1 MEVIPTA
8 IPDVRIVVPRKHGDH
23 RGFFSEV
30 WSSRALAA
38 AGIDIAFVQDNHSL
52 SAEAGTLRG
61 LHFQSPPHAQTKL
74 VRVLRG
80 AILDVAV
87 DLRRSS
93 STYRPACRR
102 RADGREL
109 APAADTQGFAHGFV
123 TLEPMTE
130 VFYKVDAFYAPA
142 NDKGLRWDDPDLGDR
157 LAPGGPRARPLGQG
171 PRAARMA
178 RAAGLFRLT
187 ALAITMRTMKPRMKG

>member
-8 IPDVRIVVPRKHGDH
+8 IADVRIIVPRKHGDH

-38 AGIDIAFVQDNHSL
+38 AGIGIDFVQDNHSL
-52 SAEAGTLRG
+52 SAEVGTLRG

-87 DLRRSS
+87 DLRRRSP
-93 STYRPACRR
+93 TY
-102 RADGREL
+102 GRHVAVEL
-109 APAADTQGFAHGFV
+109 SAENWRQLLVPQGFAHGFV

-142 NDKGLRWDDPDLGDR
+142 NDKGLRWDDPE
-157 LAPGGPRARPLGQG
+157 
-171 PRAARMA
+171 
-178 RAAGLFRLT
+178 
-187 ALAITMRTMKPRMKG
+187 LAIDWGLGGRLPILSAKDREQPAWRELPAFFD

>member
-8 IPDVRIVVPRKHGDH
+8 IEDVRIIVPRRHGDH

-30 WSSRALAA
+30 WNGRAMAA
-38 AGIDIAFVQDNHSL
+38 AGMDIAFVQDNHSL
-52 SAEAGTLRG
+52 SAEPGTLRG
-61 LHFQSPPHAQTKL
+61 LHYQSPPHAQTKL

-93 STYRPACRR
+93 PTF
-102 RADGREL
+102 GRHVAVEL
-109 APAADTQGFAHGFV
+109 SAANWRQLLVPRGFAHGFV

-130 VFYKVDAFYAPA
+130 VFYKVDAFYAPEC
-142 NDKGLRWDDPDLGDR
+142 DKGVRWDDPDLAIDWRLGGRTPVLSAKDR
-157 LAPGGPRARPLGQG
+157 EQPSWRDLPAH
-171 PRAARMA
+171 
-178 RAAGLFRLT
+178 FV
-187 ALAITMRTMKPRMKG
+187 

>member
-8 IPDVRIVVPRKHGDH
+8 IEEVRIIVPRKHGDH

-30 WSSRALAA
+30 WSERAMAA

-52 SAEAGTLRG
+52 SAEPGTLRG

-87 DLRRSS
+87 DLRRGSP
-93 STYRPACRR
+93 TYGRHVAVELS
-102 RADGREL
+102 ADNWRQL
-109 APAADTQGFAHGFV
+109 LVPRGFAHGFV

-142 NDKGLRWDDPDLGDR
+142 HDKGVRWDDPDLAVDWRLGGRTPILSAKDR
-157 LAPGGPRARPLGQG
+157 EQPPWRELPAYFA
-171 PRAARMA
+171 
-178 RAAGLFRLT
+178 
-187 ALAITMRTMKPRMKG
+187 

>member
-8 IPDVRIVVPRKHGDH
+8 IPEVRIIVPRRHGDH

-30 WSSRALAA
+30 WNSRALAE

-52 SAEAGTLRG
+52 SAEPGTLRG

-87 DLRRSS
+87 DLRRGSPS
-93 STYRPACRR
+93 FGQHVAV
-102 RADGREL
+102 EL
-109 APAADTQGFAHGFV
+109 SDRNWRQLLVPKGFAHGFV

-130 VFYKVDAFYAPA
+130 VFYKVDDFYAPA
-142 NDKGLRWDDPDLGDR
+142 HDKGVRWDDPDLGIDWRLEGRTPVLSAKDR
-157 LAPGGPRARPLGQG
+157 EQPAWRELPACFP
-171 PRAARMA
+171 
-178 RAAGLFRLT
+178 
-187 ALAITMRTMKPRMKG
+187 